1 MKKMFILAVGIA
13 ALAVTNAFGM
23 DIKAM
28 MTALEKT
35 RQGIAE
41 TFTSIDS
48 EISAAAQKL
57 SAVDL
62 KGDEARKILTELCK
76 DKPYLID
83 CAIVDALGKMIMV
96 EPEEYR
102 GHEGSDIS
110 KQAHIVTI
118 LKDKKPIFSDV
129 FHSVEGIEAIDF
141 EYPIFSGKNEYL
153 GSVSMLVRQEAL
165 TASIV
170 MPLVEGKPCKIWI
183 MQKDGLIIYDPDP
196 DQVGRN
202 IFSDEL
208 FRPFQELISF
218 SRTVS
223 MEKEGT
229 GSYDFYTKGL
239 RDQTVVKKY
248 AAWNT
253 VSLYGTEWRI
263 IVMEIEKSEPIIIE
277 GGAASPKAN

>member
-1 MKKMFILAVGIA
+1 
-13 ALAVTNAFGM
+13 
-23 DIKAM
+23 
-28 MTALEKT
+28 
-35 RQGIAE
+35 
-41 TFTSIDS
+41 
-48 EISAAAQKL
+48 
-57 SAVDL
+57 
-62 KGDEARKILTELCK
+62 
-76 DKPYLID
+76 
-83 CAIVDALGKMIMV
+83 
-96 EPEEYR
+96 
-102 GHEGSDIS
+102 
-110 KQAHIVTI
+110 
-118 LKDKKPIFSDV
+118 
-129 FHSVEGIEAIDF
+129 
-141 EYPIFSGKNEYL
+141 
-153 GSVSMLVRQEAL
+153 
-165 TASIV
+165 
-170 MPLVEGKPCKIWI
+170 

-263 IVMEIEKSEPIIIE
+263 IVMEIEKPEPIIIE